1 MRTEVK
7 ITCEDEDDEEML
19 RKMLSARSVWSA
31 LGEIADE
38 LFRPLERHGY
48 SDGRLSCFFEVKV
61 PEAEIDQRY
70 ELVRALRTK
79 FHEILDENN
88 ILLDR

>member
-7 ITCEDEDDEEML
+7 IICEDEDDEAVL

-38 LFRPLERHGY
+38 LFSSIERHGY
-48 SDGRLSCFFEVKV
+48 SDSRLSCFFEVNV

>member
-1 MRTEVK
+1 MRTEIK
-7 ITCEDEDDEEML
+7 ITCEDEDDEVVL
-19 RKMLSARSVWSA
+19 RKMLSARSAFGA
-31 LGEIADE
+31 LSDIADE
-38 LFRPLERHGY
+38 LFRPIDRHGY

-79 FHEILDENN
+79 FYEILDENN
-88 ILLDR
+88 IVLD